1 MFFGILSLCITCEKS
16 RKFCFFPLVTFF
28 IKLHYLFEVVMS
40 SPRIFSISSHLPLAK
55 NACHCQQHF
64 FFVCVKILIHL
75 LSTYRQVDLS
85 AEQLIVDVT
94 VEFDWNSNS
103 WECKLPF
110 QSILYFNRPR
120 FLLIEKMQINFF
132 NWSKFLSSDEFVR
145 IHSNLNFSNFTFF
158 GHIWSNS
165 TILGQFWVKYQQFLL
180 SRAEFGNPWKNRVSK

>member
-1 MFFGILSLCITCEKS
+1 MFVIVSNT
-16 RKFCFFPLVTFF
+16 
-28 IKLHYLFEVVMS
+28 
-40 SPRIFSISSHLPLAK
+40 
-55 NACHCQQHF
+55 

-85 AEQLIVDVT
+85 AKQLIVDVT

-120 FLLIEKMQINFF
+120 FLLIEKMPINFF
-132 NWSKFLSSDEFVR
+132 NWSKFLSSDEFAR

-158 GHIWSNS
+158 WSNL
-165 TILGQFWVKYQQFLL
+165 IKFDHFRAIFGQIPTVFTVDSHVFKPKIALFVEQWWFL
-180 SRAEFGNPWKNRVSK
+180 